1 MRSERQRESIW
12 GHPQT
17 GSHFTQFDAEGAL
30 GDTHGP
36 QLFLGFHNPT
46 DVFATCR
53 RRLPNKPAHSKLSTT
68 SELGSGTGTVF
79 PNT

>member
-1 MRSERQRESIW
+1 MR
-12 GHPQT
+12 HPSKKLSNLSV
-17 GSHFTQFDAEGAL
+17 GIGLDDKMPMIGGKKGDGA
-30 GDTHGP
+30 GCP